1 MERKTYNQAL
11 IEALAFAEVSYS
23 ENRNLH
29 TIYNGLIRCDQSYV
43 NKQVE
48 ISRQLLDRLNEIASQ
63 YNLTDEQKGEIN
75 YYINDATQDVIK
87 YQAEWDRMY
96 CALRR
101 QEEQRRRQERQQ
113 IQIRKIR
120 RGKNL
125 TKRHK
130 ARDRFM
136 EEFSQ
141 ISPEQWQ
148 VILRRAD
155 NQKADD
161 NANFH

>member
-1 MERKTYNQAL
+1 MSRKTYDQAL

-75 YYINDATQDVIK
+75 YYICEATQEVIT
-87 YQAEWDRMY
+87 YQAEWLRMY
-96 CALRR
+96 NASRR
-101 QEEQRRRQERQQ
+101 QEEQQ
-113 IQIRKIR
+113 IQ
-120 RGKNL
+120 
-125 TKRHK
+125 
-130 ARDRFM
+130 
-136 EEFSQ
+136 
-141 ISPEQWQ
+141 
-148 VILRRAD
+148 LRRTR
-155 NQKADD
+155 NEQNL
-161 NANFH
+161 NARRAEKDKFMDEFKKYF

>member
-1 MERKTYNQAL
+1 MSRKTYDQAL

-48 ISRQLLDRLNEIASQ
+48 ISRQLLDRLNEIARQ
-63 YNLTDEQKGEIN
+63 YTLTDEQKDEIN

-96 CALRR
+96 HALRR

-120 RGKNL
+120 RGQNYNVRYAAKEKLMN
-125 TKRHK
+125 
-130 ARDRFM
+130 
-136 EEFSQ
+136 EF
-141 ISPEQWQ
+141 
-148 VILRRAD
+148 
-155 NQKADD
+155 KKY
-161 NANFH
+161 F

>member
-1 MERKTYNQAL
+1 MSRKTYNQAL

-75 YYINDATQDVIK
+75 YYICEATQDVIR
-87 YQAEWDRMY
+87 YQAEWHRMY
-96 CALRR
+96 NASRR
-101 QEEQRRRQERQQ
+101 QEEQRRRQQRHQ
-113 IQIRKIR
+113 IQIRQIR
-120 RGKNL
+120 RGQNYNVRYAAKEKLMN
-125 TKRHK
+125 
-130 ARDRFM
+130 
-136 EEFSQ
+136 EF
-141 ISPEQWQ
+141 
-148 VILRRAD
+148 
-155 NQKADD
+155 KKY
-161 NANFH
+161 F

>member
-29 TIYNGLIRCDQSYV
+29 TIYNGLIHCNQSYV

-48 ISRQLLDRLNEIASQ
+48 ISRQLLDRLNEIARQ
-63 YNLTDEQKGEIN
+63 YTLTDEQKDEIN

-120 RGKNL
+120 RGQNYNVRYAAKEKLMN
-125 TKRHK
+125 
-130 ARDRFM
+130 
-136 EEFSQ
+136 EF
-141 ISPEQWQ
+141 
-148 VILRRAD
+148 
-155 NQKADD
+155 KKY
-161 NANFH
+161 F

>member
-1 MERKTYNQAL
+1 METQTFEQAL
-11 IEALAFAEVSYS
+11 IKALAFAEVSYS

-29 TIYNGLIRCDQSYV
+29 TIYNGLIHCNQSYV

-48 ISRQLLDRLNEIASQ
+48 ISRQLLDRLNEIARQ
-63 YNLTDEQKGEIN
+63 YTLTDEQKDEIN

-120 RGKNL
+120 RGKNYNVRYAAKEKL
-125 TKRHK
+125 
-130 ARDRFM
+130 M
-136 EEFSQ
+136 NEF
-141 ISPEQWQ
+141 
-148 VILRRAD
+148 
-155 NQKADD
+155 KKY
-161 NANFH
+161 F

>member
-1 MERKTYNQAL
+1 MSRKTYDQAL

-63 YNLTDEQKGEIN
+63 YNLTDEQKDEIN

-96 CALRR
+96 HALRR
-101 QEEQRRRQERQQ
+101 QEEQRRRQEEQQ
-113 IQIRKIR
+113 NQIRKIR
-120 RGKNL
+120 RGQNYNVRYVAKEKLMN
-125 TKRHK
+125 
-130 ARDRFM
+130 
-136 EEFSQ
+136 EFKKYYK
-141 ISPEQWQ
+141 EN
-148 VILRRAD
+148 VKL
-155 NQKADD
+155 KVKKY
-161 NANFH
+161 

>member
-1 MERKTYNQAL
+1 METQTFEQAL
-11 IEALAFAEVSYS
+11 IKALAFAEVSYS

-29 TIYNGLIRCDQSYV
+29 TIYNGLIHCNQSYV

-48 ISRQLLDRLNEIASQ
+48 ISRQLLDRLNEIARQ
-63 YNLTDEQKGEIN
+63 YTLTDEQKDEIN

-96 CALRR
+96 HALRR

-120 RGKNL
+120 RGQNYNVRYAAKEKLMN
-125 TKRHK
+125 
-130 ARDRFM
+130 
-136 EEFSQ
+136 EF
-141 ISPEQWQ
+141 
-148 VILRRAD
+148 
-155 NQKADD
+155 KKY
-161 NANFH
+161 F

>member
-1 MERKTYNQAL
+1 MSRKTYDQAL

-75 YYINDATQDVIK
+75 YYICEATQEVIT
-87 YQAEWDRMY
+87 YQAEWLRMY
-96 CALRR
+96 NASRR
-101 QEEQRRRQERQQ
+101 QEEQRRRQEEQQ
-113 IQIRKIR
+113 IQLCRTRNEQNLNAR
-120 RGKNL
+120 R
-125 TKRHK
+125 
-130 ARDRFM
+130 AERDRFM
-136 EEFSQ
+136 EEFRQ
-141 ISPEQWQ
+141 AFG
-148 VILRRAD
+148 AD
-155 NQKADD
+155 NQEAND
-161 NANFH
+161 NANF

>member
-1 MERKTYNQAL
+1 MSRKTYDQAL

-48 ISRQLLDRLNEIASQ
+48 ISRQLLDRLNEIARQ
-63 YNLTDEQKGEIN
+63 YTLTDEQKDEIN

-120 RGKNL
+120 RGQNYNVRYAAKEKLMN
-125 TKRHK
+125 
-130 ARDRFM
+130 
-136 EEFSQ
+136 EF
-141 ISPEQWQ
+141 
-148 VILRRAD
+148 
-155 NQKADD
+155 KKY
-161 NANFH
+161 F

>member
-1 MERKTYNQAL
+1 MARRTYNQAL

-75 YYINDATQDVIK
+75 YYICEATQEVIT
-87 YQAEWDRMY
+87 YQAEWLRMY
-96 CALRR
+96 NASRR
-101 QEEQRRRQERQQ
+101 QEEQQ
-113 IQIRKIR
+113 IQ
-120 RGKNL
+120 
-125 TKRHK
+125 
-130 ARDRFM
+130 
-136 EEFSQ
+136 
-141 ISPEQWQ
+141 
-148 VILRRAD
+148 LRRTRNEQNLNARRAEKD
-155 NQKADD
+155 KFMDD
-161 NANFH
+161 FKKNF

>member
-48 ISRQLLDRLNEIASQ
+48 ISRQLLDRLNEIARQ
-63 YNLTDEQKGEIN
+63 YTLTDEQKDEIN

-120 RGKNL
+120 RGQNYNVRYAAKEKLMN
-125 TKRHK
+125 
-130 ARDRFM
+130 
-136 EEFSQ
+136 EF
-141 ISPEQWQ
+141 
-148 VILRRAD
+148 
-155 NQKADD
+155 KKY
-161 NANFH
+161 F

>member
-1 MERKTYNQAL
+1 MSRKTYDQAL

-29 TIYNGLIRCDQSYV
+29 TIYNGLIHCNQSYI

-48 ISRQLLDRLNEIASQ
+48 ISRQLLYRLNEIARQ
-63 YNLTDEQKGEIN
+63 YTLTDEQKDEIN

-96 CALRR
+96 HALRR
-101 QEEQRRRQERQQ
+101 QEEQRRRQEEQQ
-113 IQIRKIR
+113 NQLR
-120 RGKNL
+120 RTMYEQNRNARRA
-125 TKRHK
+125 TK
-130 ARDRFM
+130 DSFM
-136 EEFSQ
+136 EEFRQ
-141 ISPEQWQ
+141 AFG
-148 VILRRAD
+148 AD

-161 NANFH
+161 KANF

>member
-1 MERKTYNQAL
+1 METQTFEQAL
-11 IEALAFAEVSYS
+11 IKALAFAEVSYS

-48 ISRQLLDRLNEIASQ
+48 ISQQLLDRLNEIARQ
-63 YNLTDEQKGEIN
+63 YTLTDEQKDEIN

-87 YQAEWDRMY
+87 YQAELDRMY

-113 IQIRKIR
+113 IKIRKIR
-120 RGKNL
+120 RGQNYNVRYAAKEKLMN
-125 TKRHK
+125 
-130 ARDRFM
+130 
-136 EEFSQ
+136 EF
-141 ISPEQWQ
+141 
-148 VILRRAD
+148 
-155 NQKADD
+155 KKY
-161 NANFH
+161 F

>member
-1 MERKTYNQAL
+1 MSRKTYDQAL

-63 YNLTDEQKGEIN
+63 YNLTVEQKGEIN
-75 YYINDATQDVIK
+75 YYICEATQEVIT
-87 YQAEWDRMY
+87 YQAEWLRMY
-96 CALRR
+96 NASRR

-120 RGKNL
+120 RGQNYNVRYAAKEKLMN
-125 TKRHK
+125 
-130 ARDRFM
+130 
-136 EEFSQ
+136 EF
-141 ISPEQWQ
+141 
-148 VILRRAD
+148 
-155 NQKADD
+155 KKY
-161 NANFH
+161 F